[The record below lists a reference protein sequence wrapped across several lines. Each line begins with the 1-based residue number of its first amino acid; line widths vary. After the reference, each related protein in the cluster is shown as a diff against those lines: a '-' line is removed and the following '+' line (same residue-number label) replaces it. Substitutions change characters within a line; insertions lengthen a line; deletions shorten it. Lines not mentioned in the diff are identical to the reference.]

1 MVLEGRVKINHEHAK
16 LSSVVK
22 ENDKVFLDKRLIKPL
37 KNKKFSVLVYHKPK
51 GELVSK
57 NDPLKRR
64 VIYESL
70 EKKYAHFA
78 PVGRLDF
85 ASEGV
90 LLLSDSKAVVSAL
103 MHANLEKEYLIKI
116 QGFVTR
122 EMENAMQEGLK
133 LENATKGAH
142 QKNPH

>member
-1 MVLEGRVKINHEHAK
+1 M
-16 LSSVVK
+16 
-22 ENDKVFLDKRLIKPL
+22 
-37 KNKKFSVLVYHKPK
+37 
-51 GELVSK
+51 VSK
-57 NDPLKRR
+57 ADPLKRR

-103 MHANLEKEYLIKI
+103 MHADLEKEYLIKI

-142 QKNPH
+142 QKLPLKAWNLPPLLVMKSSKTMPNTPN